1 MFSLSTAWNSELHT
15 NGTDMVNQIKAI
27 GFDTVELNFS
37 LTKSMVD
44 EVLALVKEGAIKV
57 SSLHNICP
65 LPDEIER
72 AKASPDY
79 YSLSSCSEDV
89 RRHAVEVTKN
99 TILYAS
105 KLKAEAV
112 VLHAG
117 RVEVKDRTR
126 ELAASVSQK
135 ARFESL
141 RSEIMRERSAKKK
154 DYFDSVI
161 KSLGELVPYARSLG
175 ITIGIEN
182 RYYYREIPILEEF
195 EEIFRNFSADEL
207 SYWHDVG
214 HAEVFDRLGL
224 VRHKDLLERFS
235 HRLKG
240 IHLHDIIGPIEDHKA
255 PGSGTF
261 DFRLIKPYL
270 NKNTLKVLE
279 PHQPATADEIR
290 RSVEY
295 LGEIFKL

>member
-15 NGTDMVNQIKAI
+15 NGIDMVNQIKAI
-27 GFDTVELNFS
+27 GFDTIELNFS

-44 EVLALVKEGAIKV
+44 EVLALVKKGAIKV

-105 KLKAEAV
+105 KLNAEAV

-117 RVEVKDRTR
+117 RIEIKDRTR
-126 ELAASVSQK
+126 ELSAAVNEK
-135 ARFESL
+135 ARFEAL
-141 RSEIMRERSAKKK
+141 RKKVMEERTAKKK

-175 ITIGIEN
+175 IAIGIEN
-182 RYYYREIPILEEF
+182 RYYYREIPILEEL
-195 EEIFRNFSADEL
+195 EEIFRIFPVGEL

-224 VRHKDLLERFS
+224 VRHMDLLERFS

-240 IHLHDIIGPIEDHKA
+240 IHLHDIIGTIEDHKA

-261 DFRLIKPYL
+261 DFRRIKPYV
-270 NKNTLKVLE
+270 NKETLKVLE

-290 RSVEY
+290 RSVKY
-295 LGEIFKL
+295 LGEIF